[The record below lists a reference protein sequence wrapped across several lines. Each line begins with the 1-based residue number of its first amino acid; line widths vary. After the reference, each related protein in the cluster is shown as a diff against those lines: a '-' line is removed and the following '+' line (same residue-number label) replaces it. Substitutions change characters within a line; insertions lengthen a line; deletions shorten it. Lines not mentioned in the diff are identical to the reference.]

1 MLKEKIKKAENSIPS
16 RGGFKAQIE
25 GKIIA
30 VLRDE
35 NGNVKDYREV
45 DI

>member
-1 MLKEKIKKAENSIPS
+1 MLKDKIEVAQGNLPIN
-16 RGGFKAQIE
+16 GGFRANFI

-35 NGNVKDYREV
+35 NGNIKEYREV
-45 DI
+45 DV